1 MKLLSVKVSNFLSH
15 GSAEVDFGHVT
26 IFNGVNGSGKTA
38 LAQDAILFALT
49 GDCGRDPIKAGEK
62 TTEVVLSV
70 EINGTPVTITRRKS
84 NSSQTLKVESPKGVM
99 EGTPAQVTEK
109 VLAKLGLTPDMVEA
123 LVKTGEFASQDGSTR
138 KDIFFRALGVTVNRE
153 SLLQWL
159 NQHYPDT
166 DWEKVLANLLNEF
179 ASMFEQN
186 DRFNEGVFTER
197 RKQARREADRIGQ
210 EIDSLNPIASN
221 PAELDELT
229 ARRDKLLADL
239 AELSSAHQQRQALP
253 TLRMELDQIE
263 KMLQAGS
270 NGVTEKDWEALES
283 AKMRVAEIIQEAT
296 PVKADRD
303 KAAARKTIID
313 QQLEDLKT
321 VGAKCPTCGQA
332 VTKAK
337 LKARKDELETEHNA
351 LVSDLADLNGQLD
364 VLRVEKETLDK
375 FIATKEAAILKH
387 KQTTLS
393 DEQKAQAQERKAELL
408 QAIANIEKIGDVT
421 ALKAQAQAQ
430 LNLVLAEIAK
440 RENASPERAESLRQE
455 LAKANQ
461 EIYINDALVKA
472 FSDKGVRAWVLSSRL
487 SEMNQIASELAEQIG
502 YRDLAFAIKTVDR
515 KETIAIT
522 VDGHDISQFSYA
534 EQLMLNAVVQ
544 MVLVKTAKFGVL
556 VIDNFDHVRS
566 PHSRRLQKMVLNSKD
581 LFESVVIIKA
591 TSEGEELPPNLP
603 DFMRRYV
610 LENGAALAA

>member
-26 IFNGVNGSGKTA
+26 IFNGINGSGKTA

-49 GDCGRDPIKAGEK
+49 GDCGRDPIRKGEK
-62 TTEVVLSV
+62 STEVILCV
-70 EINGTPVTITRRKS
+70 EINETPVTITRRKS

-109 VLAKLGLTPDMVEA
+109 VLAKLGLTPDMVAA

-138 KDIFFRALGVTVNRE
+138 KDIFFRALGVTVNHE
-153 SLLQWL
+153 SLREWL

-166 DWEKVLANLLNEF
+166 DWEKVLKNLLNEF

-197 RKQARREADRIGQ
+197 RKQAKREADRIGQ
-210 EIDSLNPIASN
+210 EIDSLSPMTANPGD
-221 PAELDELT
+221 LDELA

-239 AELSSAHQQRQALP
+239 AEMSSTEQQRRALP
-253 TLRMELDQIE
+253 TLRMELGQIE
-263 KMLQAGS
+263 KILQAGG

-283 AKMRVAEIIQEAT
+283 AKVRVAEIIKEAT

-303 KAAARKTIID
+303 KAAARKAIIS

-332 VTKAK
+332 VTKTK
-337 LKARKDELETEHNA
+337 LKARKDELESEYNT

-375 FIATKEAAILKH
+375 FIAAKEAAISKH
-387 KQTTLS
+387 KQTALS
-393 DEQKAQAQERKAELL
+393 DDQKGQAEARKEELL
-408 QAIANIEKIGDVT
+408 QTIATLENIGDVT

-440 RENASPERAESLRQE
+440 KENSSPERAESLRQE

-461 EIYINDALVKA
+461 EIYINDALAKA
-472 FSDKGVRAWVLSSRL
+472 FSDKGVRAWMLSTRL
-487 SEMNQIASELAEQIG
+487 SEMNQIASELAGQIG
-502 YRDLAFAIKTVDR
+502 YRNLEFSIKTVDR

-522 VDGHDISQFSYA
+522 VDGRDISQFSEA
-534 EQLMLNAVVQ
+534 ERLMLNAVVQ
-544 MVLVKTAKFGVL
+544 MVLVKTAGFGVL
-556 VIDNFDHVRS
+556 VIDNFDHVRN
-566 PHSRRLQKMVLNSKD
+566 PHYKWFQKMVLQSKD

-591 TSEGEELPPNLP
+591 TNDGEELPPNLP

-610 LENGAALAA
+610 LEKGAALAA

>member
-1 MKLLSVKVSNFLSH
+1 MKLLSVKVSNFLNH

-49 GDCGRDPIKAGEK
+49 GDCGRDPIRKGEK
-62 TTEVVLSV
+62 STEVILCV

-84 NSSQTLKVESPKGVM
+84 ASSQTLKVESPKGVM

-109 VLAKLGLTPDMVEA
+109 VLAKLGLTADMVAA

-138 KDIFFRALGVTVNRE
+138 KDIFFRALGVTVNHE
-153 SLLQWL
+153 SLLEWL
-159 NQHYPDT
+159 NQHYSDT
-166 DWEKVLANLLNEF
+166 DWEKVLKNLLNEF

-197 RKQARREADRIGQ
+197 RKQAKREADRIGQ
-210 EIDSLNPIASN
+210 EIDSLNPIAPN
-221 PAELDELT
+221 PGDLDELA

-239 AELSSAHQQRQALP
+239 AELSTANQQRQALP
-253 TLRMELDQIE
+253 TLRMELSQIE
-263 KMLQAGS
+263 KLLQAGG
-270 NGVTEKDWEALES
+270 NGMTDSDWEALAQSKE
-283 AKMRVAEIIQEAT
+283 RVEEIIKEAL

-303 KAAARKTIID
+303 KAAARKAIIS

-332 VTKAK
+332 VTKTK
-337 LKARKDELETEHNA
+337 LKARKDELESECNT

-375 FIATKEAAILKH
+375 FIAAKEAAISKH
-387 KQTTLS
+387 KQTALS
-393 DEQKAQAQERKAELL
+393 DEQKAQAEARKEELL
-408 QAIANIEKIGDVT
+408 QTIAILENIGDVT

-440 RENASPERAESLRQE
+440 KENSSPERAESLRQE

-461 EIYINDALVKA
+461 EIYINDALAKA
-472 FSDKGVRAWVLSSRL
+472 FSDKGVRAWMLSNRL
-487 SEMNQIASELAEQIG
+487 SEMNQIASELAGQIG
-502 YRDLAFAIKTVDR
+502 YRNLEFSIKTVDR

-522 VDGHDISQFSYA
+522 VDGRDISQFSYA

-556 VIDNFDHVRS
+556 VIDNFVTS
-566 PHSRRLQKMVLNSKD
+566 PPSQTAAGRRW
-581 LFESVVIIKA
+581 
-591 TSEGEELPPNLP
+591 
-603 DFMRRYV
+603 
-610 LENGAALAA
+610 AARPA